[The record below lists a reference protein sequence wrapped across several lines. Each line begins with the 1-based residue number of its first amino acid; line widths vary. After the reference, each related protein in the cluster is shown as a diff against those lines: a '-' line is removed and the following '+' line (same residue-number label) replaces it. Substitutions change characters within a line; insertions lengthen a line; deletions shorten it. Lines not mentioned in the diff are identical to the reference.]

1 MRAGQSRIPERR
13 RPFFKR
19 ASAPKADHARKVIL
33 CAALVAVLAGGGVL
47 AASLLGNRG
56 FTGAI
61 LGRAQEG
68 KTREQIQA
76 ELNQEVEDN
85 MMTVSVLPS
94 PRLSSSGVL
103 TVGFEN
109 DRSNKFNQRF
119 TLTQGDEVIYESQAI
134 EPGERIDAVRVDD
147 VREGEAV
154 VEVQAV
160 EPDGESDHGSPTAV
174 QVSVVSEAETSGAA
188 ETSGT

>member
-19 ASAPKADHARKVIL
+19 ASAPKAGHARKVIL

-56 FTGAI
+56 FAGAI

-154 VEVQAV
+154 IEVQAV
-160 EPDGESDHGSPTAV
+160 
-174 QVSVVSEAETSGAA
+174 
-188 ETSGT
+188 